1 MRKWNARRKFRQ
13 GALGVIATNRMNKMM
28 EGLSTAAKTIEQ
40 EKAVRCRMPSWVYRV
55 SLCARAG
62 LADTCVGS
70 ARRVGAFL
78 PPPHECS
85 FCRMLL
91 FCAARSAAVIRGQA
105 P

>member
-40 EKAVRCRMPSWVYRV
+40 EKAVRCRMPSWVCRV

>member
-40 EKAVRCRMPSWVYRV
+40 EKAVRCRIAVLRVPRECVFPRWHGRHLRRV
-55 SLCARAG
+55 S
-62 LADTCVGS
+62 
-70 ARRVGAFL
+70 RVGRSLPSAATRVQL
-78 PPPHECS
+78 PPNV
-85 FCRMLL
+85 L
-91 FCAARSAAVIRGQA
+91 FCAARSAAVNRGQA